1 MHHMTRTI
9 KNGGRA
15 RGALFLLAAL
25 ITLAACGG
33 GGGNPTETSASSTS
47 SSTEQAPTLKA
58 SDYFAANAVAGD
70 HLVYVNAEDSAA
82 WNASVEMVASQ
93 QTTGSTSSWV
103 INNMKSDGTYGTK
116 MYLEADSSGLW
127 SSSKPID
134 PTTHADAQKWLPAEF
149 KLGDTFV
156 LPDSTTTTH
165 ATDESGTPY
174 TVTQIDHIE
183 IQISGTEDITT
194 PAGDFKNCL
203 KAVEK
208 MTSTTTQVK
217 NGIADSS
224 RTGTVYL
231 TTWYAPGIGK
241 AREIYDDGFPTTT
254 ELYAYVIAGIGNEQ
268 IRPTATIGDV
278 MRTGQM
284 VDTRI
289 FAIQFSEPM
298 LLTTVNSDSVQVIDP
313 NGQQVPITV
322 SSSTLSNSLTVEA
335 DASYTPI
342 SGIYQIKLNDK
353 IQDLAGNALVPLE
366 QSLDVTIPQAC
377 CNGSGATIYL
387 WAH

>member
-1 MHHMTRTI
+1 
-9 KNGGRA
+9 
-15 RGALFLLAAL
+15 
-25 ITLAACGG
+25 
-33 GGGNPTETSASSTS
+33 
-47 SSTEQAPTLKA
+47 
-58 SDYFAANAVAGD
+58 
-70 HLVYVNAEDSAA
+70 
-82 WNASVEMVASQ
+82 
-93 QTTGSTSSWV
+93 
-103 INNMKSDGTYGTK
+103 
-116 MYLEADSSGLW
+116 ADSSGLW

-217 NGIADSS
+217 NGVADAS

-278 MRTGQM
+278 MRTGQV

-289 FAIQFSEPM
+289 LAIQFSEPM

-377 CNGSGATIYL
+377 CNWSGATIYL